1 MEQRWAVTQPL
12 FKSPLLCV
20 TSLPG
25 PLFFPAPLPNSPSD
39 FSWEHSL
46 MHHFPMDIPCLR
58 ICFQGKQKWK
68 TTNSVIIRM
77 IIIIY
82 YCYYNHTFLTTFWW
96 ASGKPQLKSRMHYQ
110 LVWFQTC
117 LLSLSYL
124 NFLLCKTCKITSL
137 SLSLQDMKCL
147 FLYGCGLGAWYSE
160 KRGRSVLW
168 CLVRLQSNDLPT
180 CLSLMP
186 ETTEWKKIIPK
197 PGWSVGPE
205 KWHFF
210 GISHGTRALRV
221 L

>member
-1 MEQRWAVTQPL
+1 MIPHPLRNRQEQPLINDWQTWGYKCSHLFPLMEQRWAVTQPL

-46 MHHFPMDIPCLR
+46 MRHFPMDIPCLR

-96 ASGKPQLKSRMHYQ
+96 ASGKPQLKSRMHYR

-137 SLSLQDMKCL
+137 SLSRIWSASFYMGVGWGPDTQRS
-147 FLYGCGLGAWYSE
+147 GA
-160 KRGRSVLW
+160 GQ
-168 CLVRLQSNDLPT
+168 C
-180 CLSLMP
+180 
-186 ETTEWKKIIPK
+186 
-197 PGWSVGPE
+197 
-205 KWHFF
+205 F
-210 GISHGTRALRV
+210 GV
-221 L
+221 